1 MSGKTAASRR
11 ESSRGEAPLDID
23 IAPRANFGPARGPDG
38 AGAWTRYLVPLGR
51 AAFAAV
57 FLWFAPGDFS
67 RQGIA
72 WAGQQGVPLA
82 GLLVP
87 LAGLLS
93 LAGGLSVLLG
103 YRARLGG
110 LAVDTV
116 SRACDDH
123 VPQFLGGE
131 GADDGADT
139 ARVFPG
145 QPVEAWRRV
154 AHRALRCWALQ
165 P

>member
-103 YRARLGG
+103 YQA
-110 LAVDTV
+110 
-116 SRACDDH
+116 
-123 VPQFLGGE
+123 
-131 GADDGADT
+131 
-139 ARVFPG
+139 
-145 QPVEAWRRV
+145 
-154 AHRALRCWALQ
+154 
-165 P
+165 

>member
-1 MSGKTAASRR
+1 M
-11 ESSRGEAPLDID
+11 DID
-23 IAPRANFGPARGPDG
+23 IAPPADDGLARGSDG
-38 AGAWTRYLVPLGR
+38 AGAWSRHLVPLGR

-103 YRARLGG
+103 YQA
-110 LAVDTV
+110 
-116 SRACDDH
+116 
-123 VPQFLGGE
+123 
-131 GADDGADT
+131 
-139 ARVFPG
+139 
-145 QPVEAWRRV
+145 
-154 AHRALRCWALQ
+154 
-165 P
+165 

>member
-1 MSGKTAASRR
+1 MYADA
-11 ESSRGEAPLDID
+11 
-23 IAPRANFGPARGPDG
+23 APRDVQGSARGLDA

-72 WAGQQGVPLA
+72 EAGQQGVPLP

-87 LAGLLS
+87 VAGLIS

-103 YRARLGG
+103 YRARLGAW
-110 LAVDTV
+110 LLILFLVPVTVMFHNFWAVRDPMM
-116 SRACDDH
+116 A
-123 VPQFLGGE
+123 QIQQG
-131 GADDGADT
+131 
-139 ARVFPG
+139 
-145 QPVEAWRRV
+145 
-154 AHRALRCWALQ
+154 
-165 P
+165 

>member
-1 MSGKTAASRR
+1 
-11 ESSRGEAPLDID
+11 
-23 IAPRANFGPARGPDG
+23 
-38 AGAWTRYLVPLGR
+38 VPLGR
-51 AAFAAV
+51 AGFAAV

-87 LAGLLS
+87 SAGLLS

-103 YRARLGG
+103 YRARLGAW
-110 LAVDTV
+110 LLILFL
-116 SRACDDH
+116 
-123 VPQFLGGE
+123 VPVTIMFQQFLGGE
-131 GADDGADT
+131 GPDDGADP
-139 ARVFPG
+139 AGIFPG

-154 AHRALRCWALQ
+154 AHRAFRRRALQ